1 MSSDKLLSRI
11 QLQINELAPAL
22 ELFVDET
29 IQPSVQDCEDLQK
42 LLVAIQEN
50 LAVYKYNKQNKELS
64 PSFNIHA
71 HVSEKEG
78 KSELRSETEEPIKSE
93 KEEKPDVKVTLVGTP
108 TPEVKRATEHT
119 EESIKQTPSSETA
132 KVRMPLAIGINDKFR
147 FMNELFSQN
156 STEYNIAIEQI
167 NNVNNWGEAE
177 IYLNSLKAVYEWDE
191 KNEAVLAFFA
201 AVKKRFH

>member
-29 IQPSVQDCEDLQK
+29 IQPSVQDCENLQR
-42 LLVAIQEN
+42 LLGGIQEN

-71 HVSEKEG
+71 RLSEKEG
-78 KSELRSETEEPIKSE
+78 LEEKKAETQEATKPQ
-93 KEEKPDVKVTLVGTP
+93 KEEKTEALATKTYHVSSEIHP
-108 TPEVKRATEHT
+108 TEAPIKQNAQTELAKPRATL
-119 EESIKQTPSSETA
+119 S
-132 KVRMPLAIGINDKFR
+132 VGINDKFR

-167 NNVNNWGEAE
+167 NNVTSWNEAE
-177 IYLNSLKAVYEWDE
+177 IYLNSLKNVYEWDE
-191 KNEAVLAFFA
+191 KNEAVIYFFSV
-201 AVKKRFH
+201 VKKCFK